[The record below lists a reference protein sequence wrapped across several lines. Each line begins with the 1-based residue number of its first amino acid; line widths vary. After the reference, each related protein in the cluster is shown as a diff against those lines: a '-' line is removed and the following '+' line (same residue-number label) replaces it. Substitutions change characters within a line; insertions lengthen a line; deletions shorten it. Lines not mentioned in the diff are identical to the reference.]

1 MLKDDNVMQ
10 YDSLFSVSKAIA
22 EKMGADSTKKYDSTY
37 SVALEILNRMGSA
50 GGGDAST
57 LESVDVL
64 PTSGVKDGDVVYLKG
79 NAEKADGFYVAT
91 LGGDGSATWTPIS
104 GGGSSI
110 KTYVFQA
117 LADNGTAGVSE
128 TDRAAILQDVK
139 NGEMIRINVLNSGYS
154 FLAIGTYYTETR
166 AEVNF
171 GFAVRSNQ
179 YYKYDTSTDIVQ
191 FIGVDDMRNDIDGLN
206 EQITNLITR
215 TQEIDGKIGVIATDT
230 LPTVE
235 NAGDKL
241 YAHRDEDKNIKLYGK
256 VFTDEVSQTPLP
268 TNKYFRAFNI
278 QLADDEW
285 TNYYN
290 GGGNKVSLTINFL
303 KLTHP
308 QFNIDFTVAKDASD
322 NTSIVPSLRNNDN
335 FRLGEN
341 VNGTYELHNTE
352 VGEDMVVAYVTVDVD
367 TKSFHFE
374 MSETDYPMMLKEK
387 SQQTIVIGGNSSQ
400 LSLNLSKGFY
410 KLSKPFIKQAI
421 PYLDTDGNI
430 IEGGQKLSEKYN
442 PFHRTKASSESF
454 NFVEWN
460 EFGQITEGH
469 SLYQKRIWINKSK
482 STDSWG
488 YLYGDYLYEIPDLMV
503 VPTVFGTSGQVL
515 QSAGEGNAPTWTDMI
530 KIQKITQ
537 DAYDALQTKDDNVLY
552 VITD

>member
-1 MLKDDNVMQ
+1 MQ

-50 GGGDAST
+50 GGGDASK

-64 PTSGVKDGDVVYLKG
+64 PTEGVKDGDVVYLKG

-91 LGGDGSATWTPIS
+91 LGGDGSATWTMIS

-110 KTYVFQA
+110 KTYTFQA

-128 TDRAAILQDVK
+128 TDRASILRDVK

-154 FLAIGTYYTETR
+154 FLAIGTYYTDTR

-191 FIGVDDMRNDIDGLN
+191 FIGVDDMKNDIDGLN

-215 TQEIDGKIGVIATDT
+215 TQEIDGKIGAVATDT

-241 YAHRDEDKNIKLYGK
+241 YVHRDEDKNIKLYGK
-256 VFTDEVSQTPLP
+256 VFTEEHSQTPVP
-268 TNKYFRAFNI
+268 MYKYFRGINF

-290 GGGNKVSLTINFL
+290 GGGNKVSLTIDFP
-303 KLTHP
+303 KFTHP
-308 QFNIDFTVAKDASD
+308 QFNIDFTVVKDASN
-322 NTSIVPSLRNNDN
+322 NTSIVPSLRNNEN

-352 VGEDMVVAYVTVDVD
+352 MGEDIVVAYVTIGVD
-367 TKSFHFE
+367 TKSFYFE
-374 MSETDYPMMLKEK
+374 IDEAINYQMMLKEP
-387 SQQTIVIGGNSSQ
+387 SQQTIVIGGNSSE

-410 KLSKPFIKQAI
+410 QLSKPFIKQAI
-421 PYLDTDGNI
+421 PYLDTNGNI
-430 IEGGQKLSEKYN
+430 IEGGRKLSEKYN
-442 PFHRTKASSESF
+442 PYHQTKVSGKGF
-454 NFVEWN
+454 NFAEWN
-460 EFGQITEGH
+460 QYGQITGGH
-469 SLYQKRIWINKSK
+469 SVYQKKIWINKSK
-482 STDSWG
+482 STNSWG
-488 YLYGDYLYEIPDLMV
+488 YLYGEYVNEFPDLMV
-503 VPTVFGTSGQVL
+503 VPTAFGTSGQVL
-515 QSAGEGNAPTWTDMI
+515 QSAGDGLAPTWTNMI

-537 DAYDALQTKDDNVLY
+537 DAYDALETKDDNVLY

>member
-1 MLKDDNVMQ
+1 MQ

-50 GGGDAST
+50 GGGDASK

-64 PTSGVKDGDVVYLKG
+64 PTEGVKDGDVVYLKG

-91 LGGDGSATWTPIS
+91 LGGDGSATWTMVS

-128 TDRAAILQDVK
+128 TDRAAILRDVK

-154 FLAIGTYYTETR
+154 FLAIGTYYTDTR

-171 GFAVRSNQ
+171 GFAIRSNQ

-191 FIGVDDMRNDIDGLN
+191 FIGVDDMKNDIDGLN

-235 NAGDKL
+235 NAGNRLFLKTDNDGYNK
-241 YAHRDEDKNIKLYGK
+241 IYGK
-256 VFTDEVSQTPLP
+256 YHTDRVVDAPMKYETNYFEATLNITDADWEKITQGNLLKVDIMVPSISQNNHCIFEFDFKEGLNIHISDKFTYSFYIATYSDREDYDIMYKADNSVFCKMLINNDSHSIVIKSKTTDTNPFYVRTTNIQGNTLDLSQSEGVIEYEVDRVSQYMPYQD
-268 TNKYFRAFNI
+268 KY
-278 QLADDEW
+278 
-285 TNYYN
+285 
-290 GGGNKVSLTINFL
+290 
-303 KLTHP
+303 
-308 QFNIDFTVAKDASD
+308 
-322 NTSIVPSLRNNDN
+322 
-335 FRLGEN
+335 
-341 VNGTYELHNTE
+341 
-352 VGEDMVVAYVTVDVD
+352 
-367 TKSFHFE
+367 
-374 MSETDYPMMLKEK
+374 
-387 SQQTIVIGGNSSQ
+387 
-400 LSLNLSKGFY
+400 
-410 KLSKPFIKQAI
+410 
-421 PYLDTDGNI
+421 GNI
-430 IEGGQKLSEKYN
+430 IEGGKKLSEKYN
-442 PFHRTKASSESF
+442 PYHRIEANSDYKFPS
-454 NFVEWN
+454 WN

-469 SLYQKRIWINKSK
+469 RVYEKQFWINKSK
-482 STDSWG
+482 STNRWG
-488 YLYGDYLYEIPDLMV
+488 YLYGEYVNEFPDLMV
-503 VPTVFGTSGQVL
+503 VPTAFGTSGQVL
-515 QSAGEGNAPTWTDMI
+515 QSAGEGNAPTWTDLI

-537 DAYDALQTKDDNVLY
+537 DAYDALQTKDENVLY
-552 VITD
+552 VITN

>member
-1 MLKDDNVMQ
+1 MQ

-50 GGGDAST
+50 GGGDASK
-57 LESVDVL
+57 LESVDAF
-64 PTSGVKDGDVVYLKG
+64 PTEGVKDGDVVYLKG

-91 LGGDGSATWTPIS
+91 LGGDGSATWTMVS

-128 TDRAAILQDVK
+128 TDRASILQDVK

-154 FLAIGTYYTETR
+154 FLAIGTYYTDTR

-171 GFAVRSNQ
+171 GFAIRSNQ

-191 FIGVDDMRNDIDGLN
+191 FIGVDDMKNDIDGLN
-206 EQITNLITR
+206 EQITNLIAR
-215 TQEIDGKIGVIATDT
+215 TQEIDGKIGAVAATV
-230 LPTVE
+230 LPTGG

-241 YAHRDEDKNIKLYGK
+241 YVRRDGDKYIKLYGK
-256 VFTDEVSQTPLP
+256 VFTEEGDTPVQV
-268 TNKYFRAFNI
+268 NKEYVGLNI
-278 QLADDEW
+278 QLNKNVW

-290 GGGNKVSLTINFL
+290 GGGNRVSLTISFPKFTN
-303 KLTHP
+303 P

-322 NTSIVPSLRNNDN
+322 NTSIVPSLRNNEN

-352 VGEDMVVAYVTVDVD
+352 LGEDLVVAYVRVDVT

-374 MSETDYPMMLKEK
+374 MSETNYPMQLENP
-387 SQQTIVIGGNSSQ
+387 SQQTVVVDGKISQ
-400 LSLNLSKGFY
+400 LSLTLSKGITQF
-410 KLSKPFIKQAI
+410 LTIIKQAI

-442 PFHRTKASSESF
+442 PYNDAKAYTKPSLSGYIYLPYWNDKGQIIGEYRKGETFFTLNNRIYALTGGTDMNENFKIFAPSES
-454 NFVEWN
+454 
-460 EFGQITEGH
+460 
-469 SLYQKRIWINKSK
+469 
-482 STDSWG
+482 
-488 YLYGDYLYEIPDLMV
+488 
-503 VPTVFGTSGQVL
+503 GTAGQVL
-515 QSAGEGNAPTWTDMI
+515 QSNGNAAPIWTDLI

-537 DAYDALQTKDDNVLY
+537 DAYDALETKDDNVLY

>member
-1 MLKDDNVMQ
+1 MQ

-37 SVALEILNRMGSA
+37 SVALEILNRMGST
-50 GGGDAST
+50 GGGDASK
-57 LESVDVL
+57 LESVDAF
-64 PTSGVKDGDVVYLKG
+64 PTEGVKDGDVVYLKG

-91 LGGDGSATWTPIS
+91 LGGDGSATWTMVS

-110 KTYVFQA
+110 KTYVFQT

-215 TQEIDGKIGVIATDT
+215 TQEIDGKIGVVATDT

-235 NAGDKL
+235 KAGDKL
-241 YAHRDEDKNIKLYGK
+241 YVHRDEDKNIKLYGK
-256 VFTDEVSQTPLP
+256 VFTEEESQTPVP
-268 TNKYFRAFNI
+268 MYKYFRGLNI

-290 GGGNKVSLTINFL
+290 GGGNKVSLTIDFP
-303 KLTHP
+303 KFTHP
-308 QFNIDFTVAKDASD
+308 QFNIDFTVVKDASN
-322 NTSIVPSLRNNDN
+322 NTSIVPSLRNNEN

-352 VGEDMVVAYVTVDVD
+352 LGEDIVVAYVTVNVD
-367 TKSFHFE
+367 TKSFYFE
-374 MSETDYPMMLKEK
+374 IDEAINYLMQLKEP

-442 PFHRTKASSESF
+442 PFNKTKEVVDGYYF
-454 NFVEWN
+454 PRWN
-460 EFGQITEGH
+460 QYGQITGG
-469 SLYQKRIWINKSK
+469 YDVNQKMIWINKSK
-482 STDSWG
+482 STNNWG
-488 YLYGDYLYEIPDLMV
+488 YLYVRYANEFPDLMV
-503 VPTVFGTSGQVL
+503 VPTAFGTSGQVL
-515 QSAGEGNAPTWTDMI
+515 QSAGDGLAPTWTDLI

-537 DAYDALQTKDDNVLY
+537 DAYDALETKDENVLY

>member
-1 MLKDDNVMQ
+1 MQ

-50 GGGDAST
+50 VGGSST

-64 PTSGVKDGDVVYLKG
+64 PTEGVKDGDVVYLKG

-91 LGGDGSATWTPIS
+91 LGGDGSATWTMVS

-117 LADNGTAGVSE
+117 LTDNGTAGVSE
-128 TDRAAILQDVK
+128 TDRAAILRDVK

-154 FLAIGTYYTETR
+154 FLAIGTYYTDTR
-166 AEVNF
+166 AEINF
-171 GFAVRSNQ
+171 GFAIRSNQ

-215 TQEIDGKIGVIATDT
+215 TQEIDGKIGVVATDT

-241 YAHRDEDKNIKLYGK
+241 YVRRDGNNRIKLYGK
-256 VFTDEVSQTPLP
+256 VFTEEHSQTPVPFHKVL
-268 TNKYFRAFNI
+268 RAISF
-278 QLADDEW
+278 QLADDVW

-290 GGGNKVSLTINFL
+290 GGGNKVSLTINFP
-303 KLTHP
+303 KFVNP
-308 QFNIDFTVAKDASD
+308 QFNIDFTVVKDASD
-322 NTSIVPSLRNNDN
+322 NTSIVPSLRNNEN

-352 VGEDMVVAYVTVDVD
+352 MGEDIVVAYVTVNVD
-367 TKSFHFE
+367 TNSFYFE
-374 MSETDYPMMLKEK
+374 IDEAINYPMELEEP
-387 SQQTIVIGGNSSQ
+387 SQQTIVIGGNSSE

-410 KLSKPFIKQAI
+410 QLSKPFIKQAI
-421 PYLDTDGNI
+421 PYLDADGNI
-430 IEGGQKLSEKYN
+430 IEGGKKLSEKYN
-442 PFHRTKASSESF
+442 PYHTTKVNSGDF
-454 NFVEWN
+454 NFVRWN
-460 EFGQITEGH
+460 QYGQITGGH
-469 SLYQKRIWINKSK
+469 SAYQKKIWINKSK
-482 STDSWG
+482 TTNDWG
-488 YLYGDYLYEIPDLMV
+488 YLYGEYVEEFPDLMV
-503 VPTVFGTSGQVL
+503 VPTAFGTSGQVL
-515 QSAGEGNAPTWTDMI
+515 QSAGEGNAPTWTNMI

-537 DAYDALQTKDDNVLY
+537 DAYDALETKDDNVLY

>member
-1 MLKDDNVMQ
+1 MQ

-50 GGGDAST
+50 GGGDASK

-64 PTSGVKDGDVVYLKG
+64 PTEGVKDGDVVYLKG

-91 LGGDGSATWTPIS
+91 LGGDGSATWTMIS

-110 KTYVFQA
+110 KTYTFQT

-215 TQEIDGKIGVIATDT
+215 TQEIDGKIGVVATDT

-241 YAHRDEDKNIKLYGK
+241 YVRRDEDKNIKLYGK
-256 VFTDEVSQTPLP
+256 IFTEEHSQTPVP
-268 TNKYFRAFNI
+268 MYKEFRGINF

-290 GGGNKVSLTINFL
+290 GGGNKVSLTINFP
-303 KLTHP
+303 KFVNP
-308 QFNIDFTVAKDASD
+308 QFNIDFTVVKDASN
-322 NTSIVPSLRNNDN
+322 NTSIVPSLRNNEN

-352 VGEDMVVAYVTVDVD
+352 PGEDIVVAYVTVNVD
-367 TKSFHFE
+367 TKSFYFE
-374 MSETDYPMMLKEK
+374 IDEAINYFMELENP
-387 SQQTIVIGGNSSQ
+387 SQQTIVIDGNSSQ
-400 LSLNLSKGFY
+400 LSLNLSKGIY
-410 KLSKPFIKQAI
+410 QLSKPFIKQAI

-442 PFHRTKASSESF
+442 PYHTTKASTNGF
-454 NFVEWN
+454 YFPNWN
-460 EFGQITEGH
+460 KYGQITGGQ
-469 SLYQKRIWINKSK
+469 SVSQKKIWINKPK
-482 STDSWG
+482 STGNWG
-488 YLYGDYLYEIPDLMV
+488 YLYGKYVNEFPDLIV
-503 VPTVFGTSGQVL
+503 VPTAFGTSGQVL
-515 QSAGEGNAPTWTDMI
+515 QSAGEGNAPTWTDLI

>member
-1 MLKDDNVMQ
+1 MQ

-50 GGGDAST
+50 GGGDASK

-64 PTSGVKDGDVVYLKG
+64 PTEGVKDGDVVYLKG

-91 LGGDGSATWTPIS
+91 LGGDGSATWTMIS

-110 KTYVFQA
+110 KTYTFQT

-128 TDRAAILQDVK
+128 TDRAAILRDVK

-154 FLAIGTYYTETR
+154 FLAIGTYYTDTR

-191 FIGVDDMRNDIDGLN
+191 FIDDDDMRNDIDGLN

-215 TQEIDGKIGVIATDT
+215 TQDIDGKIGVIATDT

-235 NAGDKL
+235 NAGDRLFLKTDNDG
-241 YAHRDEDKNIKLYGK
+241 YNKIYGK
-256 VFTDEVSQTPLP
+256 YHTDRAVDKPM
-268 TNKYFRAFNI
+268 KY
-278 QLADDEW
+278 E
-285 TNYYN
+285 TNYYEATLNITDADWAKNAVN
-290 GGGNKVSLTINFL
+290 GNFISTRITVPSISQNNQCIVNYFFDVNL
-303 KLTHP
+303 KLTPRIHKN
-308 QFNIDFTVAKDASD
+308 FIGLFYIATSSD
-322 NTSIVPSLRNNDN
+322 REDYDIMYKTDNSVFCKILINNDSHSIVIKSKTIGTNPFMFRDIDILGND
-335 FRLGEN
+335 LSPLDISQSEGVKE
-341 VNGTYELHNTE
+341 YEGDS
-352 VGEDMVVAYVTVDVD
+352 V
-367 TKSFHFE
+367 
-374 MSETDYPMMLKEK
+374 
-387 SQQTIVIGGNSSQ
+387 SQ
-400 LSLNLSKGFY
+400 Y
-410 KLSKPFIKQAI
+410 M
-421 PYLDTDGNI
+421 PYQDKDGNI

-442 PFHRTKASSESF
+442 PFHTTTEKNQTVSSSTLF
-454 NFVEWN
+454 FPSWN
-460 EFGQITEGH
+460 NKGQITGSSASRTANDRINNVYH
-469 SLYQKRIWINKSK
+469 RRLSL
-482 STDSWG
+482 TDG
-488 YLYGDYLYEIPDLMV
+488 KNYTIFAPETG
-503 VPTVFGTSGQVL
+503 GTSGQIL
-515 QSAGEGNAPTWTDMI
+515 QSNGNAAPTWTDLI

-552 VITD
+552 VITN

>member
-1 MLKDDNVMQ
+1 MQ

-50 GGGDAST
+50 GGGDASK

-64 PTSGVKDGDVVYLKG
+64 PTEGVKDGDVVYLKG

-91 LGGDGSATWTPIS
+91 LGGDGSATWTMVS

-128 TDRAAILQDVK
+128 TDRAAILRDVK

-154 FLAIGTYYTETR
+154 FLAIGTYYTDTR

-191 FIGVDDMRNDIDGLN
+191 FIGVDDMKNDIDGLN

-215 TQEIDGKIGVIATDT
+215 TQEIDDKIGVIATDT

-241 YAHRDEDKNIKLYGK
+241 YVHRDEDKNIKLYGK
-256 VFTDEVSQTPLP
+256 VFTEEHSQTPVSMY
-268 TNKYFRAFNI
+268 KHFRGLNI
-278 QLADDEW
+278 QLTDDEW

-290 GGGNKVSLTINFL
+290 GGGNKVSLTIDFP
-303 KLTHP
+303 KFTHP
-308 QFNIDFTVAKDASD
+308 QFNIDFTVVKDASN
-322 NTSIVPSLRNNDN
+322 NTSIVPSLRNNEN

-352 VGEDMVVAYVTVDVD
+352 MGEDIVVAYVTVNVD
-367 TKSFHFE
+367 TKSFYFE
-374 MSETDYPMMLKEK
+374 IDEAINYQMMLKEP
-387 SQQTIVIGGNSSQ
+387 SQQTIVIGGNSSV

-410 KLSKPFIKQAI
+410 QLSKPFIKQAI
-421 PYLDTDGNI
+421 PYLDADGNI
-430 IEGGQKLSEKYN
+430 IEKGQKLSEKYN
-442 PFHRTKASSESF
+442 PFHRTKANSGGF
-454 NFVEWN
+454 NFAEWN
-460 EFGQITEGH
+460 EFGQITGGYRA
-469 SLYQKRIWINKSK
+469 YQKKIWINKSK
-482 STDSWG
+482 STNSWG
-488 YLYGDYLYEIPDLMV
+488 YLYGEYVNEFPDLMV
-503 VPTVFGTSGQVL
+503 VPTAFGTSGQVL
-515 QSAGEGNAPTWTDMI
+515 QSAGEGNAPSWTDLI

-537 DAYDALQTKDDNVLY
+537 DAYDALETKDENVLY
-552 VITD
+552 VITN

>member
-1 MLKDDNVMQ
+1 MQ

-50 GGGDAST
+50 GGGDASK
-57 LESVDVL
+57 LESVDVF
-64 PTSGVKDGDVVYLKG
+64 PTEGVKDGDVVYLKG

-91 LGGDGSATWTPIS
+91 LGGDGSATWTMIS

-110 KTYVFQA
+110 KTYTFQT

-215 TQEIDGKIGVIATDT
+215 TQEIDGKIGVVATDT

-241 YAHRDEDKNIKLYGK
+241 YVHRDEDKNIKLYGK
-256 VFTDEVSQTPLP
+256 VFTEEDSQTPVP
-268 TNKYFRAFNI
+268 MYKYFRAINF

-290 GGGNKVSLTINFL
+290 GGGNKVSLTINFP
-303 KLTHP
+303 KFTHP
-308 QFNIDFTVAKDASD
+308 QFNIDFTVVKDASN
-322 NTSIVPSLRNNDN
+322 NTSIVPSLRNNEN

-352 VGEDMVVAYVTVDVD
+352 LGEDIVVAYVTVNVD
-367 TKSFHFE
+367 TKSFYFE
-374 MSETDYPMMLKEK
+374 IDEAINYQMMLEEP

-410 KLSKPFIKQAI
+410 RLSKPFIKQAI
-421 PYLDTDGNI
+421 PYLDADGNI
-430 IEGGQKLSEKYN
+430 IEKGQKLSEKYN
-442 PFHRTKASSESF
+442 PYHQTKVNSKGF
-454 NFVEWN
+454 NFAEWN
-460 EFGQITEGH
+460 QYGQITGGH
-469 SLYQKRIWINKSK
+469 SVYQKKIWINKSK
-482 STDSWG
+482 STNSWG
-488 YLYGDYLYEIPDLMV
+488 YLYGEYVNEFPDLMV
-503 VPTVFGTSGQVL
+503 VPTAFGTSGQVL
-515 QSAGEGNAPTWTDMI
+515 QSAGEGNAPTWTDLI

>member
-1 MLKDDNVMQ
+1 MQ

-50 GGGDAST
+50 GGGDASK

-64 PTSGVKDGDVVYLKG
+64 PTEGVKDGDVVYLKG

-91 LGGDGSATWTPIS
+91 LGGDGSATWTMVS

-128 TDRAAILQDVK
+128 TDRAAILRDVK

-154 FLAIGTYYTETR
+154 FLAIGTYYTDTR

-191 FIGVDDMRNDIDGLN
+191 FIGVDDMKNDIDGLN

-215 TQEIDGKIGVIATDT
+215 TQEIDGKIGVVATDT

-241 YAHRDEDKNIKLYGK
+241 YVHRDEDKNIKLYGK
-256 VFTDEVSQTPLP
+256 VFTEEHSQTPVP
-268 TNKYFRAFNI
+268 MYKYFRGINF

-290 GGGNKVSLTINFL
+290 GGGNKVSLTINFP
-303 KLTHP
+303 KFPHP
-308 QFNIDFTVAKDASD
+308 QFNIDFTVVKDASN
-322 NTSIVPSLRNNDN
+322 NTSIVPSLRNNEN

-352 VGEDMVVAYVTVDVD
+352 LGEDLIVAYVTVNVD
-367 TKSFHFE
+367 TKSFYFE
-374 MSETDYPMMLKEK
+374 IDEAINYQMMLQEP

-410 KLSKPFIKQAI
+410 QLSKPFIKQAI

-430 IEGGQKLSEKYN
+430 IEKGQKLSEKYN
-442 PFHRTKASSESF
+442 PYHITKVNGGGF
-454 NFVEWN
+454 NFAEWN
-460 EFGQITEGH
+460 QYGQITGGH
-469 SLYQKRIWINKSK
+469 RAYQKKIWINKSK
-482 STDSWG
+482 STNSWG
-488 YLYGDYLYEIPDLMV
+488 YLYGDYVNEFPDLMV
-503 VPTVFGTSGQVL
+503 VPTAFGTSGQVL
-515 QSAGEGNAPTWTDMI
+515 QSAGEGNAPTWTDLI

-537 DAYDALQTKDDNVLY
+537 DAYDALETKDENVLY
-552 VITD
+552 VITN

>member
-1 MLKDDNVMQ
+1 MQ

-50 GGGDAST
+50 GGGDASK

-64 PTSGVKDGDVVYLKG
+64 PTEGVKDGDVVYLKG

-91 LGGDGSATWTPIS
+91 LGGDGSATWTMIS
-104 GGGSSI
+104 GGDSSI
-110 KTYVFQA
+110 KTYTFQT

-128 TDRAAILQDVK
+128 TDRAAILRDVK

-171 GFAVRSNQ
+171 GFAIRSNQ

-191 FIGVDDMRNDIDGLN
+191 FIGVDDMKNDIDGLN

-241 YAHRDEDKNIKLYGK
+241 YVHRDEDKNIKLYGK
-256 VFTDEVSQTPLP
+256 VFTEEESDTPVP
-268 TNKYFRAFNI
+268 MFKVFRAINF

-290 GGGNKVSLTINFL
+290 GGGNKVSLTIDFP
-303 KLTHP
+303 KFTHP
-308 QFNIDFTVAKDASD
+308 QFNIDFTVVKDANN
-322 NTSIVPSLRNNDN
+322 NTSIVPSLRNNEN

-352 VGEDMVVAYVTVDVD
+352 MGEDIVVAYVTVNVD
-367 TKSFHFE
+367 TKSFYFE
-374 MSETDYPMMLKEK
+374 IDEAINYQMQLKNP

-421 PYLDTDGNI
+421 PYLDANGNI
-430 IEGGQKLSEKYN
+430 IEGGKKLSEKYN
-442 PFHRTKASSESF
+442 PYHKTKARSGGF
-454 NFVEWN
+454 NFAEWN
-460 EFGQITEGH
+460 QYGQITGGH
-469 SLYQKRIWINKSK
+469 SVNQKKIWINKSK
-482 STDSWG
+482 STNSWG
-488 YLYGDYLYEIPDLMV
+488 YLYGEYVNEFPDLMV
-503 VPTVFGTSGQVL
+503 VPTAFGTSGQVL
-515 QSAGEGNAPTWTDMI
+515 QSAGEGNAPTWTDLI

-537 DAYDALQTKDDNVLY
+537 DAYDALQTKDENVLY
-552 VITD
+552 VITN

>member
-1 MLKDDNVMQ
+1 MQ

-50 GGGDAST
+50 GGGDASK
-57 LESVDVL
+57 LESVDAF
-64 PTSGVKDGDVVYLKG
+64 PTEGVKDGDVVYLKG

-91 LGGDGSATWTPIS
+91 LGGDGSTTWTMVS

-128 TDRAAILQDVK
+128 TDRASILQDVK

-154 FLAIGTYYTETR
+154 FLAIGTYYTDTR

-171 GFAVRSNQ
+171 GFAIRSNQ

-191 FIGVDDMRNDIDGLN
+191 FIGVDDMKNDIDGLN

-215 TQEIDGKIGVIATDT
+215 TQEIDGKIGAVAATV

-241 YAHRDEDKNIKLYGK
+241 YVRRDEDKYIKLYGK
-256 VFTDEVSQTPLP
+256 VFTEEQSNTPVPMYKNLRGI
-268 TNKYFRAFNI
+268 NF

-290 GGGNKVSLTINFL
+290 GGGNRVSLTINFP
-303 KLTHP
+303 KFANP

-322 NTSIVPSLRNNDN
+322 NTSIVPSLKNNDN

-352 VGEDMVVAYVTVDVD
+352 LGEDLVVAYVTVNVD
-367 TKSFHFE
+367 TKSFYFE
-374 MSETDYPMMLKEK
+374 INEAINYPMQLENP
-387 SQQTIVIGGNSSQ
+387 SQQTIVIGGNSSE
-400 LSLNLSKGFY
+400 LSLNLSKGIFQ
-410 KLSKPFIKQAI
+410 LSKPFIKQAI

-442 PFHRTKASSESF
+442 PYHNTKANTELSSAGHIYLPYWNYNGQIIGQYTRGKTYFTLNNSLYPLTGGSGMNESFKIFAPSES
-454 NFVEWN
+454 
-460 EFGQITEGH
+460 
-469 SLYQKRIWINKSK
+469 
-482 STDSWG
+482 
-488 YLYGDYLYEIPDLMV
+488 
-503 VPTVFGTSGQVL
+503 GTAGQVL
-515 QSAGEGNAPTWTDMI
+515 QSNGNAAPIWTDLI

-537 DAYDALQTKDDNVLY
+537 DAYDALETKDDNVLY
-552 VITD
+552 VITN

>member
-1 MLKDDNVMQ
+1 MQ

-50 GGGDAST
+50 GGGDASK

-64 PTSGVKDGDVVYLKG
+64 PTEGVKDGDVVYLKG

-91 LGGDGSATWTPIS
+91 LGGDGSATWTMVS

-128 TDRAAILQDVK
+128 TDRAAILRDVK

-154 FLAIGTYYTETR
+154 FLAIGTYYTDTR

-191 FIGVDDMRNDIDGLN
+191 FIDDDDMRNDIDGLN

-215 TQEIDGKIGVIATDT
+215 TQEIDGKIGVVATDT

-235 NAGDKL
+235 NAGNRLFLKTDNDGYNK
-241 YAHRDEDKNIKLYGK
+241 IYGK
-256 VFTDEVSQTPLP
+256 YHTDRVVDRPM
-268 TNKYFRAFNI
+268 KY
-278 QLADDEW
+278 E
-285 TNYYN
+285 TNYYEATLN
-290 GGGNKVSLTINFL
+290 ITDADWNKISGGIPFEVHI
-303 KLTHP
+303 
-308 QFNIDFTVAKDASD
+308 
-322 NTSIVPSLRNNDN
+322 IVPSISQNNQCIFEFDFKESLNIHISGKFTDIFYIATYSDREDYDIMYKTDNSVFCKMLINNDS
-335 FRLGEN
+335 
-341 VNGTYELHNTE
+341 H
-352 VGEDMVVAYVTVDVD
+352 
-367 TKSFHFE
+367 S
-374 MSETDYPMMLKEK
+374 
-387 SQQTIVIGGNSSQ
+387 IVIKSKTTDTNPFYVRTTNIQGNNLDLSQSEGVIDYGGDSVSQ
-400 LSLNLSKGFY
+400 Y
-410 KLSKPFIKQAI
+410 M
-421 PYLDTDGNI
+421 PYQDKDGNI

-442 PFHRTKASSESF
+442 PYHTTTEKNQTVSSSTLF
-454 NFVEWN
+454 FPSWN
-460 EFGQITEGH
+460 NKGQITGSSASRTATDRINNVYH
-469 SLYQKRIWINKSK
+469 RRLSL
-482 STDSWG
+482 TDG
-488 YLYGDYLYEIPDLMV
+488 KNYTIFAPETG
-503 VPTVFGTSGQVL
+503 GTAGQVL
-515 QSAGEGNAPTWTDMI
+515 QSNGNAAPIWTDLI

>member
-1 MLKDDNVMQ
+1 MQ

-50 GGGDAST
+50 GGGDASK

-64 PTSGVKDGDVVYLKG
+64 PTEGVKDGDVVYLKG

-91 LGGDGSATWTPIS
+91 LGGDGSATWTMVS
-104 GGGSSI
+104 VGGSSI

-128 TDRAAILQDVK
+128 TDRASILQDVK

-154 FLAIGTYYTETR
+154 FLAIGTYYTDTR
-166 AEVNF
+166 AEINF

-215 TQEIDGKIGVIATDT
+215 TQEIDGKIGAVATDT

-241 YAHRDEDKNIKLYGK
+241 YVHRDEDKNIKLYGK
-256 VFTDEVSQTPLP
+256 VFTEEHSQTPVP
-268 TNKYFRAFNI
+268 MYKYFRGINF

-290 GGGNKVSLTINFL
+290 GGGNKVSLTINFP
-303 KLTHP
+303 KFANP
-308 QFNIDFTVAKDASD
+308 QFNIDFTVVKDASN
-322 NTSIVPSLRNNDN
+322 NTSIVPSLRNNEN

-352 VGEDMVVAYVTVDVD
+352 MGEDIVLAYVTIGVD
-367 TKSFHFE
+367 TKSFYFE
-374 MSETDYPMMLKEK
+374 IDEAINYQMMLEEP
-387 SQQTIVIGGNSSQ
+387 SQQTIVIGGNSSE

-410 KLSKPFIKQAI
+410 QLSKPFIKQAI
-421 PYLDTDGNI
+421 PYLDTNGNI

-442 PFHRTKASSESF
+442 PYHQTKVSGKGF
-454 NFVEWN
+454 NFAEWN
-460 EFGQITEGH
+460 QYGQITGGH
-469 SLYQKRIWINKSK
+469 SVYQKKIWINKST
-482 STDSWG
+482 STNSWG
-488 YLYGDYLYEIPDLMV
+488 YLYGEYVNVFPDLMV
-503 VPTVFGTSGQVL
+503 VPTEFGTSGQVL
-515 QSAGEGNAPTWTDMI
+515 QSAGEGNAPTWTNMI

-537 DAYDALQTKDDNVLY
+537 DAYDALETKDDNVLY

>member
-1 MLKDDNVMQ
+1 MQ

-50 GGGDAST
+50 GGGDASK

-64 PTSGVKDGDVVYLKG
+64 PTEGVKDGDVVYLKG

-91 LGGDGSATWTPIS
+91 LGGDGSATWTMVS

-128 TDRAAILQDVK
+128 TDRAAILRDVK

-154 FLAIGTYYTETR
+154 FLAIGTYYTDTR

-191 FIGVDDMRNDIDGLN
+191 FIGVDDMKNDIDGLN

-215 TQEIDGKIGVIATDT
+215 TQEIDGKIGVVATDT

-241 YAHRDEDKNIKLYGK
+241 YVHRDEDKNIKLYGK
-256 VFTDEVSQTPLP
+256 VFTEEHSQTPVP
-268 TNKYFRAFNI
+268 MHKYFRAINF
-278 QLADDEW
+278 QLADDVW
-285 TNYYN
+285 ANYYN
-290 GGGNKVSLTINFL
+290 GGGNKVSLTIDFP
-303 KLTHP
+303 KFTHP
-308 QFNIDFTVAKDASD
+308 QFNIDFTVVKDASN
-322 NTSIVPSLRNNDN
+322 NTSIVPSLRNNEN

-352 VGEDMVVAYVTVDVD
+352 IGEDIVVAYVTVNVD
-367 TKSFHFE
+367 TKSFYFE
-374 MSETDYPMMLKEK
+374 IDEAINYQMMLKEP
-387 SQQTIVIGGNSSQ
+387 SQQTIVIGGNSSV

-410 KLSKPFIKQAI
+410 QLSKPFIRQAI
-421 PYLDTDGNI
+421 PYLDADGNI
-430 IEGGQKLSEKYN
+430 IEKGKKLSEKYN
-442 PFHRTKASSESF
+442 PYHITKANSGY
-454 NFVEWN
+454 NFPRWN
-460 EFGQITEGH
+460 QYGQITGGH
-469 SLYQKRIWINKSK
+469 SVYQKQIWINKSK
-482 STDSWG
+482 STNSWG
-488 YLYGDYLYEIPDLMV
+488 YLYGEYVNEFPDLMV
-503 VPTVFGTSGQVL
+503 VPTAFGTSGQVL
-515 QSAGEGNAPTWTDMI
+515 QSAGEGNAPTWTDLI

-537 DAYDALQTKDDNVLY
+537 DAYDALETKDDNVLY
-552 VITD
+552 VITN

>member
-1 MLKDDNVMQ
+1 MQ

-50 GGGDAST
+50 GGGDASK

-64 PTSGVKDGDVVYLKG
+64 PTEGVKDGDVVYLKG

-91 LGGDGSATWTPIS
+91 LGGDGSATWTMVS
-104 GGGSSI
+104 VGGSSI

-128 TDRAAILQDVK
+128 TDRASILQDVK

-154 FLAIGTYYTETR
+154 FLAIGTYYTDTR

-171 GFAVRSNQ
+171 GFAIRSNQ

-215 TQEIDGKIGVIATDT
+215 TQEIDGKIGVVATDT

-241 YAHRDEDKNIKLYGK
+241 YVHRDEDKNIKLYGK
-256 VFTDEVSQTPLP
+256 VFTEEHSQTPVP
-268 TNKYFRAFNI
+268 MYKYFRGINF

-290 GGGNKVSLTINFL
+290 GGGNKVSLTIDFP
-303 KLTHP
+303 KFTHP
-308 QFNIDFTVAKDASD
+308 QFNIDFTVVKDASN
-322 NTSIVPSLRNNDN
+322 NTSIVPSLRNNEN

-352 VGEDMVVAYVTVDVD
+352 MGEDIVVAYVTIGVD
-367 TKSFHFE
+367 TKSFYFE
-374 MSETDYPMMLKEK
+374 IDEAINYQMMLEEP
-387 SQQTIVIGGNSSQ
+387 SQQTIVIGGNSSE
-400 LSLNLSKGFY
+400 LSLNLSKGIFQ
-410 KLSKPFIKQAI
+410 LSKPFIKQAI
-421 PYLDTDGNI
+421 PYLDTNGNI

-442 PFHRTKASSESF
+442 PYHQTKVSGKGFHFA
-454 NFVEWN
+454 EWN
-460 EFGQITEGH
+460 QYGQITGGH
-469 SLYQKRIWINKSK
+469 TVYQKKIWINKSK
-482 STDSWG
+482 STNSWG
-488 YLYGDYLYEIPDLMV
+488 YLYGEYVNVFPDLMV
-503 VPTVFGTSGQVL
+503 VPTEFGTSGQVL
-515 QSAGEGNAPTWTDMI
+515 QSAGEGNAPTWTNMI

-537 DAYDALQTKDDNVLY
+537 DAYDALETKDDNVLY

>member
-1 MLKDDNVMQ
+1 MQ

-50 GGGDAST
+50 GGGDASK

-64 PTSGVKDGDVVYLKG
+64 PTEGVKDGDVVYLKG

-91 LGGDGSATWTPIS
+91 LGGDGSATWTMIS

-110 KTYVFQA
+110 KTYTFQT

-128 TDRAAILQDVK
+128 ADRAAILRDVK

-154 FLAIGTYYTETR
+154 FLAIGTYYTDTR

-215 TQEIDGKIGVIATDT
+215 TQEIDSKIGVVATDT

-241 YAHRDEDKNIKLYGK
+241 YVRRDGNNRFELYGK
-256 VFTDEVSQTPLP
+256 VFTDELSETPP
-268 TNKYFRAFNI
+268 TMNNEYVAIIFG
-278 QLADDEW
+278 LAYNEW

-290 GGGNKVSLTINFL
+290 GGGNKVSLTINFP
-303 KLTHP
+303 KFVNP
-308 QFNIDFTVAKDASD
+308 QFNIDFTVVKDSSN
-322 NTSIVPSLRNNDN
+322 NTSIVPSLRNNEN

-352 VGEDMVVAYVTVDVD
+352 LGEDLIVAYVTIDVD
-367 TKSFHFE
+367 AEHFYFE
-374 MSETDYPMMLKEK
+374 IGEANYPMQLENP

-400 LSLNLSKGFY
+400 LSLNLSKGITQ
-410 KLSKPFIKQAI
+410 LSKPVIRQAI

-442 PFHRTKASSESF
+442 PFNKTQANDNYRF
-454 NFVEWN
+454 PRWN
-460 EFGQITEGH
+460 EYGQIIGG
-469 SLYQKRIWINKSK
+469 YNVNQKKIWINKSI
-482 STDSWG
+482 STNDWG
-488 YLYGDYLYEIPDLMV
+488 YLYGEYVEEFPDLMV
-503 VPTVFGTSGQVL
+503 VPTAFGTSGQVL
-515 QSAGEGNAPTWTDMI
+515 QSAGEGNVPTWTNMI

>member
-1 MLKDDNVMQ
+1 MQ

-50 GGGDAST
+50 GGGDASK
-57 LESVDVL
+57 LESVDAL
-64 PTSGVKDGDVVYLKG
+64 PTEGVKDGDVVYLKG

-91 LGGDGSATWTPIS
+91 LGGDGSATWTMIS

-110 KTYVFQA
+110 KTYVFQT

-128 TDRAAILQDVK
+128 TDRAAILRDVK

-171 GFAVRSNQ
+171 GFAVHSNQ

-191 FIGVDDMRNDIDGLN
+191 FIDDDDMRNDIDGLN

-215 TQEIDGKIGVIATDT
+215 TQDIDDKIGAIATDT

-241 YAHRDEDKNIKLYGK
+241 YVRRDEDKNIKLYGK
-256 VFTDEVSQTPLP
+256 IFTEEHSQTPVP
-268 TNKYFRAFNI
+268 MYKYFRAINF

-290 GGGNKVSLTINFL
+290 GGGNKVSLTISFP
-303 KLTHP
+303 KFTHP
-308 QFNIDFTVAKDASD
+308 QFNIDFTVVKDASN
-322 NTSIVPSLRNNDN
+322 NTSIVPSLRNNEN

-352 VGEDMVVAYVTVDVD
+352 PGEDIVVAYVTVNVD
-367 TKSFHFE
+367 TKSFYFE
-374 MSETDYPMMLKEK
+374 IDEAINYQMTLEEP

-410 KLSKPFIKQAI
+410 QLSKPFIKQAI

-430 IEGGQKLSEKYN
+430 IEGGKKLSEKYN
-442 PFHRTKASSESF
+442 PYHITKTNGKGF
-454 NFVEWN
+454 NFAEWN
-460 EFGQITEGH
+460 QYGQITGGH
-469 SLYQKRIWINKSK
+469 SVYQKKIWINKS
-482 STDSWG
+482 TTTNGWG
-488 YLYGDYLYEIPDLMV
+488 YLYGEYVDEFPNSMV
-503 VPTVFGTSGQVL
+503 VPTAFGTSGQVL
-515 QSAGEGNAPTWTDMI
+515 QSAGEGNAPTWTDLI

>member
-1 MLKDDNVMQ
+1 MQ

-50 GGGDAST
+50 GGGDASK

-64 PTSGVKDGDVVYLKG
+64 PTEGVKDGDVVYLKG

-91 LGGDGSATWTPIS
+91 LGGDGSATWTMVS
-104 GGGSSI
+104 VGGSSI

-128 TDRAAILQDVK
+128 TDRASILQDVK

-154 FLAIGTYYTETR
+154 FLAIGTYYTDTR

-171 GFAVRSNQ
+171 GFAIRSNQ

-215 TQEIDGKIGVIATDT
+215 TQEIDGKIGVVATDT

-241 YAHRDEDKNIKLYGK
+241 YVHRDEDKNIKLYGK
-256 VFTDEVSQTPLP
+256 VFTEEHSQTPVP
-268 TNKYFRAFNI
+268 MYKYFRGINF

-290 GGGNKVSLTINFL
+290 GGGNKVSLTIDFP
-303 KLTHP
+303 KFTHP
-308 QFNIDFTVAKDASD
+308 QFNIDFTVVKDASN
-322 NTSIVPSLRNNDN
+322 NTSIVPSLRNNEN

-352 VGEDMVVAYVTVDVD
+352 MGEDIVLAYVTIGVD
-367 TKSFHFE
+367 TKSFYFE
-374 MSETDYPMMLKEK
+374 IDEAINYQMMLEEP
-387 SQQTIVIGGNSSQ
+387 SQQTIVIGGNSSE
-400 LSLNLSKGFY
+400 LSLNLSKGIFQ
-410 KLSKPFIKQAI
+410 LSKPFIKQAI
-421 PYLDTDGNI
+421 PYLDTNGNI

-442 PFHRTKASSESF
+442 PYHQTKVSGKGFHFA
-454 NFVEWN
+454 EWN
-460 EFGQITEGH
+460 QYGQITGGH
-469 SLYQKRIWINKSK
+469 TVYQKKIWINKSK
-482 STDSWG
+482 STNSWG
-488 YLYGDYLYEIPDLMV
+488 YLYGEYVNVFPDLMV
-503 VPTVFGTSGQVL
+503 VPTEFGTSGQVL
-515 QSAGEGNAPTWTDMI
+515 QSAGEGNAPTWTNMI

-537 DAYDALQTKDDNVLY
+537 DAYDALETKDDNVLY

>member
-1 MLKDDNVMQ
+1 MQ

-50 GGGDAST
+50 GGGDASK

-64 PTSGVKDGDVVYLKG
+64 PTEGVKDGDVVYLKG
-79 NAEKADGFYVAT
+79 NAERADGFYVAT
-91 LGGDGSATWTPIS
+91 LGGDGSATWTMIS

-110 KTYVFQA
+110 KTYVFQT

-128 TDRAAILQDVK
+128 TDRAAILRDVK

-241 YAHRDEDKNIKLYGK
+241 YVRRDEDKNIKLYGK
-256 VFTDEVSQTPLP
+256 VFTEESSQTPVP
-268 TNKYFRAFNI
+268 MHKYFRGLNI

-290 GGGNKVSLTINFL
+290 GGGNKVSLTINFP
-303 KLTHP
+303 KFTHP
-308 QFNIDFTVAKDASD
+308 QFNIDFTVVKDASS
-322 NTSIVPSLRNNDN
+322 NTSIVPSLRNNEN

-352 VGEDMVVAYVTVDVD
+352 MGEDIVVAYVTVNVD
-367 TKSFHFE
+367 TKSFYFE
-374 MSETDYPMMLKEK
+374 IDEAINYQMMLEEP

-410 KLSKPFIKQAI
+410 QLSKPFIKQAI

-430 IEGGQKLSEKYN
+430 IEGGQKLSEKYS
-442 PFHRTKASSESF
+442 PYHKTKAIDVGF
-454 NFVEWN
+454 NFAKWN
-460 EFGQITEGH
+460 QYGQITGGH
-469 SLYQKRIWINKSK
+469 SVYQKKIWINKSTTT
-482 STDSWG
+482 SGWG
-488 YLYGDYLYEIPDLMV
+488 YLYGEYIDEFPNSMV
-503 VPTVFGTSGQVL
+503 VPTAFGTSGQVL
-515 QSAGEGNAPTWTDMI
+515 QSAGEGNAPTWTDLI

>member
-1 MLKDDNVMQ
+1 MQ

-50 GGGDAST
+50 GGGDASK

-64 PTSGVKDGDVVYLKG
+64 PTEGVKDGDVVYLKG

-91 LGGDGSATWTPIS
+91 LGGDGSATWTMIS

-110 KTYVFQA
+110 KTYVFQT

-154 FLAIGTYYTETR
+154 FLAIGTYYTDTR

-191 FIGVDDMRNDIDGLN
+191 FIDDDDMRNDIDGLN

-215 TQEIDGKIGVIATDT
+215 TQEIDGKIGVVATDT

-241 YAHRDEDKNIKLYGK
+241 YVHRDEDNNIKLYGK
-256 VFTDEVSQTPLP
+256 IFTEEDSQTPVP
-268 TNKYFRAFNI
+268 MYKVFRAINF

-290 GGGNKVSLTINFL
+290 GGGNKVSLTINFP
-303 KLTHP
+303 KFNHP
-308 QFNIDFTVAKDASD
+308 QFNIDFTVVKDASN
-322 NTSIVPSLRNNDN
+322 NTSIVPSLRNNEN

-352 VGEDMVVAYVTVDVD
+352 PGEDIVVAYVTVNVD
-367 TKSFHFE
+367 TKSFYFE
-374 MSETDYPMMLKEK
+374 IDEAINYQMQLQEP
-387 SQQTIVIGGNSSQ
+387 SQQTIVIGGNSSV

-430 IEGGQKLSEKYN
+430 IEGGKKLSEKYN
-442 PFHRTKASSESF
+442 PFNKTKMVSGGYYF
-454 NFVEWN
+454 PRWN
-460 EFGQITEGH
+460 QYGQITG
-469 SLYQKRIWINKSK
+469 SYGVNQKKIWINKSK
-482 STDSWG
+482 AAYGWG
-488 YLYGDYLYEIPDLMV
+488 YLYGEYVDNFPDSMV
-503 VPTVFGTSGQVL
+503 VPTAFGTSGQVL
-515 QSAGEGNAPTWTDMI
+515 QSAGEGNAPTWTDLI

-552 VITD
+552 VITN

>member
-1 MLKDDNVMQ
+1 MQ

-50 GGGDAST
+50 GGGDASK

-64 PTSGVKDGDVVYLKG
+64 PTEGVKDGDVVYLKG

-91 LGGDGSATWTPIS
+91 LGGDGSATWTMIS

-128 TDRAAILQDVK
+128 ADRAAILRDVK

-154 FLAIGTYYTETR
+154 FLAIGTYYTDTR

-171 GFAVRSNQ
+171 GFAIRSNQ

-215 TQEIDGKIGVIATDT
+215 TQDIDGKIGVIATDV

-241 YAHRDEDKNIKLYGK
+241 YVRRDEDKNIKLYGK
-256 VFTDEVSQTPLP
+256 VFTEEHSDTPVSMY
-268 TNKYFRAFNI
+268 KEFRAINF

-290 GGGNKVSLTINFL
+290 GGGNKVSLTINFP
-303 KLTHP
+303 KFTHP
-308 QFNIDFTVAKDASD
+308 QFNIDFTVVKDASN
-322 NTSIVPSLRNNDN
+322 NTSIVPSLRNNEN

-352 VGEDMVVAYVTVDVD
+352 PGEDLIVAYVTVNVD
-367 TKSFHFE
+367 AKSFYFE
-374 MSETDYPMMLKEK
+374 ISEANYPMQLENP

-400 LSLNLSKGFY
+400 LSLNLSKGIFQ
-410 KLSKPFIKQAI
+410 LSKPFIKQAI
-421 PYLDTDGNI
+421 PYLDANGNI
-430 IEGGQKLSEKYN
+430 IEKGQKLSEKYN
-442 PFHRTKASSESF
+442 PFNKTKAVGDGYYYF
-454 NFVEWN
+454 PRWN
-460 EFGQITEGH
+460 QYGQITGGD
-469 SLYQKRIWINKSK
+469 SVSQKQFWINKSK
-482 STDSWG
+482 STMSWG
-488 YLYGDYLYEIPDLMV
+488 YLYGKFVNDFPDLMV
-503 VPTVFGTSGQVL
+503 VPTEFGTSGQVL
-515 QSAGEGNAPTWTDMI
+515 QSAGEGNAPTWTDLI

-537 DAYDALQTKDDNVLY
+537 DAYDALETKDENVLY
-552 VITD
+552 VITN

>member
-1 MLKDDNVMQ
+1 MQ

-50 GGGDAST
+50 GGGDASK

-64 PTSGVKDGDVVYLKG
+64 PTEGVKDGDVVYLKG

-91 LGGDGSATWTPIS
+91 LGGDGSATWTMVS
-104 GGGSSI
+104 VGGSSI

-128 TDRAAILQDVK
+128 TDRASILQDVK

-154 FLAIGTYYTETR
+154 FLAIGTYYTDTR

-171 GFAVRSNQ
+171 GFAIRSNQ

-215 TQEIDGKIGVIATDT
+215 TQEIDGKIGVVATDT

-241 YAHRDEDKNIKLYGK
+241 YVHRDEDKNIKLYGK
-256 VFTDEVSQTPLP
+256 VFTEEHSQTPVP
-268 TNKYFRAFNI
+268 MYKYFRGINF

-290 GGGNKVSLTINFL
+290 GGGNKVSLTIDFP
-303 KLTHP
+303 KFTHP
-308 QFNIDFTVAKDASD
+308 QFNIDFTVVKDASN
-322 NTSIVPSLRNNDN
+322 NTSIVPSLRNNEN

-352 VGEDMVVAYVTVDVD
+352 MGEDIVVAYVTIGVD
-367 TKSFHFE
+367 TKSFYFE
-374 MSETDYPMMLKEK
+374 INEWFNYPMQLEEP
-387 SQQTIVIGGNSSQ
+387 SQQTIVIGGNSSE
-400 LSLNLSKGFY
+400 LSLNLSKGIFQ
-410 KLSKPFIKQAI
+410 LSKPFINEAI
-421 PYLDTDGNI
+421 PYLDAVGNI

-442 PFHRTKASSESF
+442 PYHQTKVSGKGFHFA
-454 NFVEWN
+454 EWN
-460 EFGQITEGH
+460 QYGQITGGH
-469 SLYQKRIWINKSK
+469 TVYQKKIWINKSK
-482 STDSWG
+482 STNSWG
-488 YLYGDYLYEIPDLMV
+488 YLYGEYVNVFPDLMV
-503 VPTVFGTSGQVL
+503 VPTEFGTSGQVL
-515 QSAGEGNAPTWTDMI
+515 QSAGEGNAPTWTNMI

-537 DAYDALQTKDDNVLY
+537 DAYDALETKDDNVLY

>member
-1 MLKDDNVMQ
+1 MQ

-37 SVALEILNRMGSA
+37 SVALEILNRMGST
-50 GGGDAST
+50 GGGDASK

-64 PTSGVKDGDVVYLKG
+64 PTEGVKDGDVVYLKG
-79 NAEKADGFYVAT
+79 NAERADGFYVAT
-91 LGGDGSATWTPIS
+91 LGSDGSATWTMIS

-110 KTYVFQA
+110 KTYVFQT

-128 TDRAAILQDVK
+128 TDRAAILRDVK

-154 FLAIGTYYTETR
+154 FLAIGTYYTDTR

-191 FIGVDDMRNDIDGLN
+191 FIDDDDMKNDIDGLN

-215 TQEIDGKIGVIATDT
+215 TQDIDGKIGVIATDT

-241 YAHRDEDKNIKLYGK
+241 YVRRDGNNRFELYGK
-256 VFTDEVSQTPLP
+256 VFTDELSDTPP
-268 TNKYFRAFNI
+268 KMNKEYVAINFGFAY
-278 QLADDEW
+278 DEW

-290 GGGNKVSLTINFL
+290 GGGNKVSLTINFP
-303 KLTHP
+303 KFVNP
-308 QFNIDFTVAKDASD
+308 QFNIDFTVVKDASN
-322 NTSIVPSLRNNDN
+322 NTSIVPSLRNNEN

-352 VGEDMVVAYVTVDVD
+352 PGEDIIVAYVTIDVD
-367 TKSFHFE
+367 AENFYFE
-374 MSETDYPMMLKEK
+374 MSEANYPMQLENRA
-387 SQQTIVIGGNSSQ
+387 QQTIVIDGNSSQ
-400 LSLNLSKGFY
+400 LSLNLSKGITQ
-410 KLSKPFIKQAI
+410 LSTPVIRKAI
-421 PYLDTDGNI
+421 PILDADGNI
-430 IEGGQKLSEKYN
+430 IEGGQKLSKKYN
-442 PFHRTKASSESF
+442 PYHYTKARNGGF
-454 NFVEWN
+454 NFAEWN
-460 EFGQITEGH
+460 QYGQITGGH
-469 SLYQKRIWINKSK
+469 SVNQKKIWINKSK

-488 YLYGDYLYEIPDLMV
+488 YLYGEYVNEFPDLMV
-503 VPTVFGTSGQVL
+503 VPTAFGTSGQVL
-515 QSAGEGNAPTWTDMI
+515 QSAGEGNVPTWTNMI

>member
-1 MLKDDNVMQ
+1 MQ

-50 GGGDAST
+50 GGDASK

-64 PTSGVKDGDVVYLKG
+64 PTEGVKDGDVVYLKG

-91 LGGDGSATWTPIS
+91 LGSDGSATWTMIS

-110 KTYVFQA
+110 KTYVFQT

-128 TDRAAILQDVK
+128 TDRAAILRDVK

-191 FIGVDDMRNDIDGLN
+191 FIDDDDMRNDIDGLN

-235 NAGDKL
+235 NAGNRLFLKTDNDGYNK
-241 YAHRDEDKNIKLYGK
+241 IYGK
-256 VFTDEVSQTPLP
+256 YHIDRVVDKPMQYE
-268 TNKYFRAFNI
+268 
-278 QLADDEW
+278 
-285 TNYYN
+285 TNYYEATLN
-290 GGGNKVSLTINFL
+290 ITDADWNKISGGTPFEVHI
-303 KLTHP
+303 
-308 QFNIDFTVAKDASD
+308 
-322 NTSIVPSLRNNDN
+322 IVPSISQDNQCIFEFDFKESLNIHINGKFTHIFYIVTYSDREDYDIKYKTDNSVFCKMLINNDSHSIVFKSKTTDTN
-335 FRLGEN
+335 PF
-341 VNGTYELHNTE
+341 
-352 VGEDMVVAYVTVDVD
+352 YVRYTAI
-367 TKSFHFE
+367 
-374 MSETDYPMMLKEK
+374 
-387 SQQTIVIGGNSSQ
+387 QGNSLDLSQ
-400 LSLNLSKGFY
+400 SEGVKEYEGDSVSQY
-410 KLSKPFIKQAI
+410 M
-421 PYLDTDGNI
+421 PYQDKDGNI
-430 IEGGQKLSEKYN
+430 IEGGKKLSKKYN
-442 PFHRTKASSESF
+442 PYHTTKAVVDGYYF
-454 NFVEWN
+454 PRWN
-460 EFGQITEGH
+460 EYGQITG
-469 SLYQKRIWINKSK
+469 SYDVNQKRIWINKSK
-482 STDSWG
+482 STNNWG
-488 YLYGDYLYEIPDLMV
+488 YLYVRYVNEFPDLMV
-503 VPTVFGTSGQVL
+503 VPTAFGTSGQVL
-515 QSAGEGNAPTWTDMI
+515 QSAGEGNAPTWTDLI

>member
-1 MLKDDNVMQ
+1 MQ

-50 GGGDAST
+50 GGGDASK

-64 PTSGVKDGDVVYLKG
+64 PTEGVKDGDVVYLKG

-91 LGGDGSATWTPIS
+91 LGGDGSATWTMIS

-110 KTYVFQA
+110 KTYTFQT

-154 FLAIGTYYTETR
+154 FLAIGTYYTDTR

-171 GFAVRSNQ
+171 GFAIRSNQ

-191 FIGVDDMRNDIDGLN
+191 FIDDDDMRNDIDGLN

-215 TQEIDGKIGVIATDT
+215 TQDIDGKIGVIATDT

-241 YAHRDEDKNIKLYGK
+241 YVRRDGNNRFELYGK
-256 VFTDEVSQTPLP
+256 VFTDELSETPP
-268 TNKYFRAFNI
+268 TMNKEYVAIDFGFAY
-278 QLADDEW
+278 DEW

-290 GGGNKVSLTINFL
+290 GGGNKVSLTINFP
-303 KLTHP
+303 KFVNP
-308 QFNIDFTVAKDASD
+308 QFNIDFTVVKDASN
-322 NTSIVPSLRNNDN
+322 NTSIVPSLRNNEN

-352 VGEDMVVAYVTVDVD
+352 LGEDLIVAYVTIDVD
-367 TKSFHFE
+367 AERFYFE
-374 MSETDYPMMLKEK
+374 IGEANYPMILEK
-387 SQQTIVIGGNSSQ
+387 PSQQTIVIGGNSSQ
-400 LSLNLSKGFY
+400 LSLNLSKGIY
-410 KLSKPFIKQAI
+410 QLSKPVIRQAI
-421 PYLDTDGNI
+421 PYLDADGNI
-430 IEGGQKLSEKYN
+430 IEDGQKLSEKYN
-442 PFHRTKASSESF
+442 PYHKTYATTTGF
-454 NFVEWN
+454 NFAQWN
-460 EFGQITEGH
+460 QYGQITGGH
-469 SLYQKRIWINKSK
+469 NVQQKKIWINKSK
-482 STDSWG
+482 STGNWG
-488 YLYGDYLYEIPDLMV
+488 YLYGEYLNEFPGLMV
-503 VPTVFGTSGQVL
+503 VPTAFGTSGQVL
-515 QSAGEGNAPTWTDMI
+515 QSAGEGNAPTWTDLI

-537 DAYDALQTKDDNVLY
+537 DAYDALETKDDNVLY
-552 VITD
+552 VITN

>member
-1 MLKDDNVMQ
+1 MQ

-50 GGGDAST
+50 GGGDASK

-64 PTSGVKDGDVVYLKG
+64 PTEGVKDGDVVYLKG

-91 LGGDGSATWTPIS
+91 LGGDGSATWTMVS

-110 KTYVFQA
+110 KTYVFQT

-128 TDRAAILQDVK
+128 TDRASILQDVK

-154 FLAIGTYYTETR
+154 FLAIGTYYTDTR
-166 AEVNF
+166 AEINF

-215 TQEIDGKIGVIATDT
+215 TQEIDGKIGVVATDT

-241 YAHRDEDKNIKLYGK
+241 YVSRDGNNRIKLYGK
-256 VFTDEVSQTPLP
+256 VFTDEVSETPP
-268 TNKYFRAFNI
+268 KMNKEYVAIDFGFAY
-278 QLADDEW
+278 DEW

-290 GGGNKVSLTINFL
+290 GGGNKVSLTINFP
-303 KLTHP
+303 KFPHP
-308 QFNIDFTVAKDASD
+308 QFNIDFTVVKDASN
-322 NTSIVPSLRNNDN
+322 NTSIVPSLRNNEN

-352 VGEDMVVAYVTVDVD
+352 LGEDLLVAYVTVNVD
-367 TKSFHFE
+367 AGSFYFE
-374 MSETDYPMMLKEK
+374 IGEANYPMILEEP

-400 LSLNLSKGFY
+400 LSLNLSKGIY
-410 KLSKPFIKQAI
+410 QLSKPFIKQAI
-421 PYLDTDGNI
+421 PYLDGDGNI
-430 IEGGQKLSEKYN
+430 IERGKKLSEKYN
-442 PFHRTKASSESF
+442 PFNETKAVVDGYYF
-454 NFVEWN
+454 PRWN
-460 EFGQITEGH
+460 QYGQITGAYDV
-469 SLYQKRIWINKSK
+469 YQKKIWINKSK
-482 STDSWG
+482 STNSWG
-488 YLYGDYLYEIPDLMV
+488 YLYGEYVNEFPDLMV
-503 VPTVFGTSGQVL
+503 VPTAFGTSGQVL
-515 QSAGEGNAPTWTDMI
+515 QSAGEGNAPTWTNMI

-537 DAYDALQTKDDNVLY
+537 DAYDALETKDDNVLY

>member
-1 MLKDDNVMQ
+1 MQ

-50 GGGDAST
+50 GGGDASK

-64 PTSGVKDGDVVYLKG
+64 PTEGVKDGDVVYLKG
-79 NAEKADGFYVAT
+79 NAEKADGFYVVT
-91 LGGDGSATWTPIS
+91 LGGDGSATWTMVS

-110 KTYVFQA
+110 KTYTFQA

-128 TDRAAILQDVK
+128 TDRASILQDVK

-191 FIGVDDMRNDIDGLN
+191 FIGVDDMKNDIDGLN

-241 YAHRDEDKNIKLYGK
+241 YVSRDEDKNIKLYGK
-256 VFTDEVSQTPLP
+256 VFTEERSQTPVPMHKEL
-268 TNKYFRAFNI
+268 RGFNI
-278 QLADDEW
+278 QLVDDEW

-290 GGGNKVSLTINFL
+290 GGGNRVSLTINFP
-303 KLTHP
+303 KFVHP
-308 QFNIDFTVAKDASD
+308 QFNIDFTVVKDASN
-322 NTSIVPSLRNNDN
+322 NTSIVPSLRNNEN

-352 VGEDMVVAYVTVDVD
+352 MGEDIVVAYVTVNAD
-367 TKSFHFE
+367 TKSFYFE
-374 MSETDYPMMLKEK
+374 IDEATNYLMQLEEP

-410 KLSKPFIKQAI
+410 QLSKPFIKQAI

-430 IEGGQKLSEKYN
+430 IEGGQKLSKKYN
-442 PFHRTKASSESF
+442 PYNQTKAVVDGYYF
-454 NFVEWN
+454 PRWN
-460 EFGQITEGH
+460 KYGQITG
-469 SLYQKRIWINKSK
+469 SYDVNQKKIWINKSK
-482 STDSWG
+482 STNNWG
-488 YLYGDYLYEIPDLMV
+488 YLYVRYANEFPDLMV
-503 VPTVFGTSGQVL
+503 VPTAFGTSGQVL
-515 QSAGEGNAPTWTDMI
+515 QSAGEGNAPTWTNMI

>member
-1 MLKDDNVMQ
+1 MQ

-50 GGGDAST
+50 GGGDASK

-64 PTSGVKDGDVVYLKG
+64 PTEGVKDGDVVYLKG
-79 NAEKADGFYVAT
+79 NTEKADGFYVAT
-91 LGGDGSATWTPIS
+91 LGGDGSATWTMVS
-104 GGGSSI
+104 DGGSSI

-117 LADNGTAGVSE
+117 LTDNGTAGVSE
-128 TDRAAILQDVK
+128 TDRAAILRDVK

-154 FLAIGTYYTETR
+154 FLAIGTYYTDTR

-191 FIGVDDMRNDIDGLN
+191 FIGVDDMKNDIDGLN

-215 TQEIDGKIGVIATDT
+215 TQDIDDKIGAVATDV

-241 YAHRDEDKNIKLYGK
+241 YVHRDEDKNIKLYGK
-256 VFTDEVSQTPLP
+256 VFTEEDSQTPVP
-268 TNKYFRAFNI
+268 KHKYFRAINF

-290 GGGNKVSLTINFL
+290 GGGNKVSLTIDFP
-303 KLTHP
+303 KFTHP
-308 QFNIDFTVAKDASD
+308 QFNIDFTVVKDASN
-322 NTSIVPSLRNNDN
+322 NTSIVPSLRNNEN

-352 VGEDMVVAYVTVDVD
+352 MGEDIVVAYVTVNVD
-367 TKSFHFE
+367 TKSFYFE
-374 MSETDYPMMLKEK
+374 IDEGINYQMMLKEP
-387 SQQTIVIGGNSSQ
+387 SQQTIVIGGNSSV

-410 KLSKPFIKQAI
+410 QLSKPFIKQAI
-421 PYLDTDGNI
+421 PYLDADGNI

-442 PFHRTKASSESF
+442 PYHRIKANSGY
-454 NFVEWN
+454 NFPSWN

-469 SLYQKRIWINKSK
+469 KVYQKQIWINKSK
-482 STDSWG
+482 STNSWG
-488 YLYGDYLYEIPDLMV
+488 YLYGEYVNQFPDLMV
-503 VPTVFGTSGQVL
+503 VPTAFGTSGQVL
-515 QSAGEGNAPTWTDMI
+515 QSAGEGNAPTWTDLI

-537 DAYDALQTKDDNVLY
+537 DAYDALETKDENVLY
-552 VITD
+552 VITN

>member
-1 MLKDDNVMQ
+1 MQ

-50 GGGDAST
+50 GGGDASK

-64 PTSGVKDGDVVYLKG
+64 PTEGVKDGDVVYLKG

-91 LGGDGSATWTPIS
+91 LGGDGSATWTMIS

-110 KTYVFQA
+110 KTYTFQT

-128 TDRAAILQDVK
+128 TDRAAILRDVK

-191 FIGVDDMRNDIDGLN
+191 FIDDDDMRNDIDGLN

-241 YAHRDEDKNIKLYGK
+241 YVRRDGNNRIELYGK
-256 VFTDEVSQTPLP
+256 VFTDEVSETPP
-268 TNKYFRAFNI
+268 KMNKEYVAIDFGFAY
-278 QLADDEW
+278 DEW

-290 GGGNKVSLTINFL
+290 GGGNKVSLTINFP
-303 KLTHP
+303 KFPHP
-308 QFNIDFTVAKDASD
+308 QFNIDFTVVKDASN
-322 NTSIVPSLRNNDN
+322 NTSIVPSLRNNEN

-352 VGEDMVVAYVTVDVD
+352 LGEDLLVAYVTIDVD
-367 TKSFHFE
+367 AEHFYFE
-374 MSETDYPMMLKEK
+374 MGEANYPMQLEQP

-400 LSLNLSKGFY
+400 LSLNLSKGITQ
-410 KLSKPFIKQAI
+410 LSKPVIRQAI

-430 IEGGQKLSEKYN
+430 IEGGKKLSEKYN
-442 PFHRTKASSESF
+442 PYHTTTARDNYSSSSTF
-454 NFVEWN
+454 YFPSWN
-460 EFGQITEGH
+460 NKGQITGGAVTKAVSDKINNNFYRRY
-469 SLYQKRIWINKSK
+469 SLAQ
-482 STDSWG
+482 STHYTIFAPETG
-488 YLYGDYLYEIPDLMV
+488 
-503 VPTVFGTSGQVL
+503 GTSGQIL
-515 QSAGEGNAPTWTDMI
+515 QSNGDAAPTWTDLI

-537 DAYDALQTKDDNVLY
+537 DAYDALQTKDENVLY